1 MKPRKAIRGD
11 GAVLHVDVDV
21 DVADVDVACACAA
34 MLAKDAV
41 GSLVIR
47 RDGDVLH
54 VDVNIDIIGSVA
66 PDPLVGCRR
75 IVAYFRLGLR
85 LSDSDAEPGG
95 QQQGDGAH
103 TACAHTLAL
112 TCTL

>member
-1 MKPRKAIRGD
+1 MAQ
-11 GAVLHVDVDV
+11 
-21 DVADVDVACACAA
+21 
-34 MLAKDAV
+34 DAV
-41 GSLVIR
+41 GVLARR

-54 VDVNIDIIGSVA
+54 VDVNIDVIGSRA
-66 PDPLVGCRR
+66 PDPLFGCRR
-75 IVAYFRLGLR
+75 IAAYGRLGLR
-85 LSDSDAEPGG
+85 LSDAEAERGG